1 MKLFNKLF
9 QGDKVIW
16 MVVALLSLSSL
27 LAVYS
32 ATGTFANSKFG
43 GNNTYVLMSHAGKLL
58 FGLGILYGAQLI
70 KYTHYSRLLWLMFWL
85 SIPLL
90 IYTLMFG
97 SDLNDALRTI
107 KILGVSFQTSDLA
120 KVALIG
126 YLARELTLRQDNI
139 KDFKEAFI
147 PLMLPVLVIVAL
159 IFPENFS
166 TAAMLFASCMVLLF
180 VGRINMKYLVIF
192 FATVIVIMTIY
203 ILIVMNLA
211 EDKKRT
217 GVWVQRVVSYVESF
231 KDDENKDAA
240 VIAQQENEEDF
251 QIIQSK
257 IAIASGGVLGKGPG
271 RSTQRNFL
279 PHPYSDFVYAI
290 ILEEYGLVG
299 GIFVLLLY
307 LVLLFRAVAIMVAI
321 PQSFG
326 GFLSFGLAFMM
337 VMQAMVNMGVAVGL
351 LPVTGQPLPFVS
363 WGGSSMMFTGLSIG
377 IILSVSKEIN
387 KNKEKRNELE
397 TAQDNN

>member
-1 MKLFNKLF
+1 MKLSNKIF

-16 MVVALLSLSSL
+16 MVVMLLVLSSL

-32 ATGTFANSKFG
+32 ATGTYANVKYN
-43 GNNTYVLMSHAGKLL
+43 GNNTYTLLLHAVRLL
-58 FGLGILYGAQLI
+58 VGLGAVYVAHLF
-70 KYTHYSRLLWLMFWL
+70 KYTYYSRLLWLFFFL

-90 IYTLMFG
+90 IYTLIG
-97 SDLNDALRTI
+97 GTDLNEAQRTI
-107 KILGVSFQTSDLA
+107 KIFGLISFQSSDFA

-139 KDFKEAFI
+139 KDFKTAFI
-147 PLMLPVLVIVAL
+147 PLMLPVLVVVAL

-166 TAAMLFASCMVLLF
+166 TAGILFASCMVLLF
-180 VGRINMKYLVIF
+180 VGRINMKYLMIF
-192 FATVIVIMTIY
+192 FAIVFVAVTIY
-203 ILIVMNLA
+203 VLIVMNFA
-211 EDKKRT
+211 EDKGRT

-231 KDDENKDAA
+231 KKDEVKDAA
-240 VIAQQENEEDF
+240 ELARQENEEDF

-257 IAIASGGVLGKGPG
+257 IAVATGGILGKGPG

-299 GIFVLLLY
+299 GIVVLMLY
-307 LVLLFRAVAIMVAI
+307 MILLFRAVAIMAVR

-326 GFLSFGLAFMM
+326 GFLAFGLAFMI

-351 LPVTGQPLPFVS
+351 LPVTGQPLPMIS
-363 WGGSSMMFTGLSIG
+363 MGGSSIMLTGFAIG
-377 IILSVSKEIN
+377 IILSISKDIN
-387 KNKEKRNELE
+387 NEEKRDELE
-397 TAQDNN
+397 TTQNNN

>member
-16 MVVALLSLSSL
+16 MVVALLALSSL

-32 ATGTFANSKFG
+32 ATGTFANTRHH
-43 GNNTYVLMSHAGKLL
+43 GNNTYVLLGHAVTLVV
-58 FGLGILYGAQLI
+58 GLGAVYVAQLF
-70 KYTHYSRLLWLMFWL
+70 KYTYYSRLLWLLFFL

-90 IYTLMFG
+90 IYTLLCG
-97 SDLNDALRTI
+97 TDLNDAQRTI
-107 KILGVSFQTSDLA
+107 RILGISFQSSDFA

-139 KDFKEAFI
+139 KDFKTAFI
-147 PLMLPVLVIVAL
+147 PLMLPVLIIVAL

-166 TAAMLFASCMVLLF
+166 TAGILFASSMVLLF
-180 VGRINMKYLVIF
+180 VGRINMKYLMIF
-192 FATVIVIMTIY
+192 FSVVLVVMTIY
-203 ILIVMNLA
+203 ILIVMNVA

-217 GVWVQRVVSYVESF
+217 GVWVQRIVSYVESF
-231 KDDENKDAA
+231 KKDETKDAA
-240 VIAQQENEEDF
+240 ELAKQENEEDF
-251 QIIQSK
+251 QITQSR
-257 IAIASGGVLGKGPG
+257 IAVASGGILGKGPG

-299 GIFVLLLY
+299 GIFVLMLY
-307 LVLLFRAVAIMVAI
+307 MILLFRAVAIMAAR

-326 GFLSFGLAFMM
+326 GFLAFGLAFMI

-351 LPVTGQPLPFVS
+351 LPVTGQPLPFIS
-363 WGGSSMMFTGLSIG
+363 KGGSSMMFTGFAIG
-377 IILSVSKEIN
+377 MIISVSKEVN
-387 KNKEKRNELE
+387 KDKEKRNEIA
-397 TAQDNN
+397 TTQDNN